1 MTEEVAVA
9 LYQTALDEAA
19 EIAGE
24 SVSKGFKASRQRTAD
39 EFEEFLEALGWGI
52 GFETA
57 TDVDVIAFIQG
68 WWLPGHLKNCRTV
81 NGRGE
86 KVVSASSVKSAIQ
99 HLSKTYSM
107 RGRESGRRQSGEA
120 RECEKFL
127 RGIPEPVARRRRAGK
142 ESESFWRW
150 ESGGSD
156 RPSGEAS
163 RGK

>member
-1 MTEEVAVA
+1 MTEEDAVA

-24 SVSKGFKASRQRTAD
+24 SVSKGFKASRRRTAD

-57 TDVDVIAFIQG
+57 TDLDVIAFIQG

-107 RGRESGRRQSGEA
+107 RGRRDEDNPAKQESVKSYCEGCQNRLHAEGV
-120 RECEKFL
+120 RE
-127 RGIPEPVARRRRAGK
+127 RRARVFGDGK
-142 ESESFWRW
+142 VEYPIAHLE
-150 ESGGSD
+150 
-156 RPSGEAS
+156 
-163 RGK
+163 K